1 MSRRNHEVGRF
12 SGINRFGEQDP
23 HPARKHPYENAG
35 HYTVWSRDPRS
46 EAFKEKNYKG
56 KGPKGYVRS
65 DERIREE
72 ACECL
77 TDHPEIN
84 PRKMEVHVSQGIVT
98 LEGVVEDRQT
108 KRAIEDLIDDVCGVK
123 DIHNHL
129 TLEKHV
135 EGWVSRLDEVSEN
148 TNSKDEGLRFTK
160 GLY

>member
-1 MSRRNHEVGRF
+1 M
-12 SGINRFGEQDP
+12 
-23 HPARKHPYENAG
+23 
-35 HYTVWSRDPRS
+35 
-46 EAFKEKNYKG
+46 
-56 KGPKGYVRS
+56 RS

-148 TNSKDEGLRFTK
+148 TNSKDECLRFTK